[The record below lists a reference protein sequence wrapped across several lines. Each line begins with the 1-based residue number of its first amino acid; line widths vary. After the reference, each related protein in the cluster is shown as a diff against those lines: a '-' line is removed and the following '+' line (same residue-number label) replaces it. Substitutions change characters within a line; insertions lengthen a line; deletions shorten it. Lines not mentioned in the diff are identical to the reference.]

1 MTMFLV
7 RQEKLTIFLVKE
19 TNLLN
24 FRLINRDSLPP
35 TEIKNH
41 EIDNLASE
49 VLGREP
55 TASEKKG
62 NNEPA
67 N

>member
-19 TNLLN
+19 KNLLN

>member
-1 MTMFLV
+1 MFLV
-7 RQEKLTIFLVKE
+7 KQEKLTIFLVKE
-19 TNLLN
+19 KNLLD

>member
-1 MTMFLV
+1 MFLV

-19 TNLLN
+19 KNLLN